1 MAATSPPPPI
11 PPGDRPILAL
21 VGPTASGK
29 TALALEWAERL
40 ETGIISADSVQIHV
54 GLDIG
59 SAKPTP
65 EELAR
70 VPHHGL
76 SVLSPRERPSA
87 GRWVELV
94 APAIERLHAAGKVPI
109 VCGGTGLYVRALLEG
124 LADIPEVGPEVRT
137 EVLARLERVGSE
149 NLHAELAA
157 VDPDAARRI
166 SPRDPQ
172 RVTRALEVFLATG
185 TPITTWQRETTRPPG
200 YQPHIVALDL
210 DRDVLDRRI
219 AARAAAMVR
228 SGLIDEVRALLA
240 LHPPDCPGLTTLGYR
255 EVVAA
260 VLSGDLDPDTLT
272 TRLALAHRQY
282 AKRQQTWFRRAHADT
297 RLTPS

>member
-1 MAATSPPPPI
+1 MPAAPLPPI

-40 ETGIISADSVQIHV
+40 QTGIISADSVQIHE

-70 VPHHGL
+70 VPHHGISL
-76 SVLSPRERPSA
+76 LSPRERPSA

-94 APAIERLHAAGKVPI
+94 TPAIARLHEAGKVPI

-124 LADIPEVGPEVRT
+124 LADIPEVEPEVRA
-137 EVLARLERVGSE
+137 EVLARLERLGSDA
-149 NLHAELAA
+149 LHAELGA

-172 RVTRALEVFLATG
+172 RLTRALEVFVATG

-200 YQPHIVALDL
+200 YQAHVVALEVE
-210 DRDVLDRRI
+210 RDVLGRRI
-219 AARAAAMVR
+219 AARAAAMVKM
-228 SGLIDEVRALLA
+228 GLIDEVRALLA
-240 LHPPDCPGLTTLGYR
+240 LHPPDSPGLTTLGYR

-260 VLSGDLDPDTLT
+260 VLSGEPDPDTLT

-282 AKRQQTWFRRAHADT
+282 AKRQQTWFARAHADT
-297 RLTPS
+297 RLTPG